1 LSDDTGAEKNQGDEQ
16 LHALLA
22 AMEDPFRSRLLYAI
36 ADYRREGV
44 SVRQLAERLGESN
57 RRVRYHVDSLAA
69 CGLIAVAKEEP
80 RRGVLERYYR
90 SEREPSISNEEILLV
105 DDDQIRRISMHI
117 FKAILADASAAA
129 SAGMFGTR
137 PDEATVRIRGDVDPQ
152 GWKELYATH
161 VWALGK
167 IKVIIAEAEERLTNS
182 EERPIP
188 ALSALLLFETPA

>member
-1 LSDDTGAEKNQGDEQ
+1 MSDDTGAETNQGDEQ
-16 LHALLA
+16 FQALLE

-69 CGLIAVAKEEP
+69 YGLVAVAKEEP
-80 RRGVLERYYR
+80 RRGVVERFYR
-90 SEREPSISNEEILLV
+90 TEREPTISKEEISLIE
-105 DDDQIRRISMHI
+105 DDRIRKISMHI

-137 PDEATVRIRGDVDPQ
+137 PDEATIRIRGDVDSQ
-152 GWKELYATH
+152 GWEELHATH
-161 VWALGK
+161 ELALDRIRAILAK
-167 IKVIIAEAEERLTNS
+167 AEERLRES

-188 ALSALLLFETPA
+188 AVSALLLFETPA